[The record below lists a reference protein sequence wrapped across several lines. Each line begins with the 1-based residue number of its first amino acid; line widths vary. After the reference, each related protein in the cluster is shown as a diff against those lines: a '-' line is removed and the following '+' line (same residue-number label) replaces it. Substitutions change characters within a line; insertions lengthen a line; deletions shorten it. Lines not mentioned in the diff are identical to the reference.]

1 MRTYE
6 TYKDSGLEWL
16 GKVPEH
22 WKVDKFK
29 YQFELITTP
38 SDSSNKIGLENIEST
53 TGRFIKTDNEFEGN
67 GIAFQPNDIVYGK
80 LRPYLQK
87 VWLAD
92 FAGNAVGDFYVFRCY
107 ETNSPVFIKYVL
119 LSHNFTVEVDGS
131 TYGAKMPR
139 VSYEFIGNLK
149 WSMPPLPEQQTIASY
164 LDHKVSQ
171 IDALIAEKEK
181 MVADLKAYRSS
192 VITEAVTKGLD
203 KNVEMKES
211 GVEWIGNIPS
221 TWAVLSL
228 KRCATIMTGGTPS
241 TEKEQYW
248 ETPTFPWYT
257 PGDFSED
264 DIFLKDSSRK
274 LDCQAVEEHAAKVF
288 PKNSVLVVGIGAT
301 VGKIGIVETECS
313 ANQQVNAVVF
323 DSTVCPL
330 FGAYYLY
337 AAKEYLRAQCN
348 SATLP
353 ILNQS
358 TMGELKIVLPPF
370 DEQNRITEL
379 INQKVSVTKSGI
391 EEIEQQLSDLKS
403 YKSSL
408 ITEAVTGKIDLRGW
422 EQQKE

>member
-92 FAGNAVGDFYVFRCY
+92 FAGNAVGDFYVFRCD
-107 ETNSPVFIKYVL
+107 ETNSPAFIKYVL
-119 LSHNFTVEVDGS
+119 LSHNFTVEADGS

-149 WSMPPLPEQQTIASY
+149 WAMPPLPEQQTIASY

-203 KNVEMKES
+203 KNAEMKES
-211 GVEWIGNIPS
+211 GVEWIGKTPQNWNVVKLKYFISISSGDALPNENIHNKGKYPVFGGGES
-221 TWAVLSL
+221 IGFYEQSNTSSDELIVGRVGARCGCVTMPRCSCWA
-228 KRCATIMTGGTPS
+228 T
-241 TEKEQYW
+241 
-248 ETPTFPWYT
+248 
-257 PGDFSED
+257 D
-264 DIFLKDSSRK
+264 
-274 LDCQAVEEHAAKVF
+274 
-288 PKNSVLVVGIGAT
+288 
-301 VGKIGIVETECS
+301 
-313 ANQQVNAVVF
+313 NA
-323 DSTVCPL
+323 
-330 FGAYYLY
+330 
-337 AAKEYLRAQCN
+337 
-348 SATLP
+348 
-353 ILNQS
+353 
-358 TMGELKIVLPPF
+358 LKIRTTLLLEYIYFLLTAANLNSLNNSNAQPLITATAIKNVIVPLPPKE
-370 DEQNRITEL
+370 EQKDIASFLLCKTSKIDSN
-379 INQKVSVTKSGI
+379 I
-391 EEIEQQLSDLKS
+391 EEIEHQLSDLKS

>member
-6 TYKDSGLEWL
+6 TYKDSGLEGL

-92 FAGNAVGDFYVFRCY
+92 FAGNAVGDFYVFRCD
-107 ETNSPVFIKYVL
+107 ETNSPAFIKYVL
-119 LSHNFTVEVDGS
+119 LSHNFTVEADGS

-149 WSMPPLPEQQTIASY
+149 WAMPPLPEQQTIASY

-301 VGKIGIVETECS
+301 VGKIGIAENECS

-379 INQKVSVTKSGI
+379 INQKVSVIKSGI
-391 EEIEQQLSDLKS
+391 EEIEHQLSDLKS

>member
-6 TYKDSGLEWL
+6 TYKDSGLEGL

-92 FAGNAVGDFYVFRCY
+92 FAGNAVGDFYVFRCD
-107 ETNSPVFIKYVL
+107 ETNSPAFIKYVL
-119 LSHNFTVEVDGS
+119 LSHNFTVEADGS

-149 WSMPPLPEQQTIASY
+149 WAMPPLPEQQTIASY

-301 VGKIGIVETECS
+301 VGKIGIAENECS

-379 INQKVSVTKSGI
+379 INQKVSVIKSGI
-391 EEIEQQLSDLKS
+391 EEIEHQLSDLKS

-422 EQQKE
+422 E